1 MMALRY
7 ASRSSDYPIPSATES
22 DILHGVQRVVV
33 FKLSALMGQE
43 RYVPYSTGEAAAVPE
58 TDLNCSLMEYAA
70 DE

>member
-1 MMALRY
+1 MLRGLLII
-7 ASRSSDYPIPSATES
+7 RFR
-22 DILHGVQRVVV
+22 VQLRAIFFMV
-33 FKLSALMGQE
+33 FSGLWCLNYSALMGQE

>member
-1 MMALRY
+1 MVFSGLWCLN
-7 ASRSSDYPIPSATES
+7 YP
-22 DILHGVQRVVV
+22 
-33 FKLSALMGQE
+33 ALMGQE

>member
-1 MMALRY
+1 M
-7 ASRSSDYPIPSATES
+7 
-22 DILHGVQRVVV
+22 V
-33 FKLSALMGQE
+33 FSGLWCLNYSALMGQE